1 MLSPSITW
9 TYPGGSVM
17 TCCYTLLVCCQERRI
32 SRRSSQSSRVISRHQ
47 CWILVILLTKTDVPV
62 GLANISSNCN
72 VCVNRTLRP
81 SIFFWSSQ
89 LFWQHFVTVDQYRF
103 KAWRWCIQVR
113 RNALAV
119 TNRSCTMLW
128 SVAPSCTG
136 HCTFRFFRASSGKSV
151 IRGELMGATKCQ
163 KTLAPAWGPRN
174 LTSICFQADEVLPV
188 AFWWTFTSG
197 ARSGF
202 VWKED
207 QWWKVPK
214 EQRVWLLCTGCAPV
228 VGGWCKS
235 WQCAV
240 YFWLSTNWKP
250 WTAKLTLPGSTPSH
264 PWL

>member
-1 MLSPSITW
+1 
-9 TYPGGSVM
+9 M
-17 TCCYTLLVCCQERRI
+17 TCCYTLFFGARKEGYPEGAHRVQGWFRGINVGFLWFCWQKLMYLLVWQI
-32 SRRSSQSSRVISRHQ
+32 SHLI
-47 CWILVILLTKTDVPV
+47 
-62 GLANISSNCN
+62 GN
-72 VCVNRTLRP
+72 VCVNRTSRP
-81 SIFFWSSQ
+81 SIFIWSSQ

-174 LTSICFQADEVLPV
+174 LSSICLQADEVLPV

-207 QWWKVPK
+207 QWWKVPR

-240 YFWLSTNWKP
+240 YFWLSTNWIP
-250 WTAKLTLPGSTPSH
+250 WTAKLTLPGRTLSH